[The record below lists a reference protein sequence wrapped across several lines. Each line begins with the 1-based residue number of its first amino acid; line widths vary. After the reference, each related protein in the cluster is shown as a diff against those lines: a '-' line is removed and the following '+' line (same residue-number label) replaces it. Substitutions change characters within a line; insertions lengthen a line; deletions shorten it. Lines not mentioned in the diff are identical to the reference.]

1 MSDTTELVDLAVIFP
16 DLEIELKYACADNIT
31 GKAIYQQARCLLHK
45 DAITAL
51 AKSISIAQLSGL
63 QLVIYDAYRP
73 QQAQAMLWQACPDPQ
88 YVVDVTVG
96 SNHSRGTA
104 IDLTLRDEHGNILD
118 MGAGF
123 DEMHERSHAYHP
135 SVPPAA
141 QRNRL
146 LLNAIMTGGG
156 FVGISSEW
164 WHFELPQAASYPR
177 QRVTHCSLINSLVLY
192 PLAHSTS
199 VNQETVMKR
208 SISFR
213 PTLLALV
220 LATNFPVAHA
230 AVPKDM
236 LVIGKAAD
244 PQTLDPAVTID
255 NNDWTVTY
263 PSYQRLVQYKTDG
276 DKGSTDVEGDLA
288 SSWKASDDQKEWTFT
303 LKDNAKFA
311 DGTPVTAEAVK
322 LSFERLL
329 KIGQGPAE
337 AFPKDLKIDAP
348 DEHTVKFTLSQ
359 PFAPFLY
366 TLANDGASI
375 INPAVLKEH
384 AADDARGFLAQN
396 TAGSGPFM
404 LKSWQKGQQLVL
416 VPNPHYP
423 GNKPNFKRVSVK
435 IIGESASRRLQLSR
449 GDIDIA
455 DALPVDQLNA
465 LKQENKVNVAEYP
478 SLRVT
483 YLYLNNSKAPLNQA
497 DLRRA
502 ISWST
507 DYQGMVNGILSG
519 NGKQMRGPIPEGM
532 WGYDATAMQ
541 YNHDETKAKAE
552 WDKVTSK
559 PTSLTF
565 LYSDNDP
572 NWEPIAL
579 ATQSSLKKLGIIVKL
594 EKLANATMRDRVGKG
609 DYDIAIGN
617 WSPDFADPYMFMNYW
632 FESDKKGLPGN
643 RSFYENSEVDKLL
656 RNALATTDQTQR
668 TRDYQQAQKIVIDD
682 AAYVYLFQKNYQ
694 LAMNKEVKGFV
705 FNPMLE
711 QVFNINTMSK

>member
-156 FVGISSEW
+156 FVGSPANGGTSN
-164 WHFELPQAASYPR
+164 YPR
-177 QRVTHCSLINSLVLY
+177 QRVTLCSLINSLVLY

-579 ATQSSLKKLGIIVKL
+579 ATQSSLNKLGIIVKL

>member
-1 MSDTTELVDLAVIFP
+1 M
-16 DLEIELKYACADNIT
+16 
-31 GKAIYQQARCLLHK
+31 
-45 DAITAL
+45 
-51 AKSISIAQLSGL
+51 
-63 QLVIYDAYRP
+63 
-73 QQAQAMLWQACPDPQ
+73 
-88 YVVDVTVG
+88 
-96 SNHSRGTA
+96 
-104 IDLTLRDEHGNILD
+104 
-118 MGAGF
+118 
-123 DEMHERSHAYHP
+123 
-135 SVPPAA
+135 
-141 QRNRL
+141 
-146 LLNAIMTGGG
+146 
-156 FVGISSEW
+156 
-164 WHFELPQAASYPR
+164 
-177 QRVTHCSLINSLVLY
+177 
-192 PLAHSTS
+192 
-199 VNQETVMKR
+199 
-208 SISFR
+208 
-213 PTLLALV
+213 
-220 LATNFPVAHA
+220 
-230 AVPKDM
+230 
-236 LVIGKAAD
+236 
-244 PQTLDPAVTID
+244 
-255 NNDWTVTY
+255 
-263 PSYQRLVQYKTDG
+263 
-276 DKGSTDVEGDLA
+276 
-288 SSWKASDDQKEWTFT
+288 
-303 LKDNAKFA
+303 
-311 DGTPVTAEAVK
+311 
-322 LSFERLL
+322 
-329 KIGQGPAE
+329 
-337 AFPKDLKIDAP
+337 
-348 DEHTVKFTLSQ
+348 KFTLSQ

-565 LYSDNDP
+565 LYSDKDP

-579 ATQSSLKKLGIIVKL
+579 ATQSSLNKLDINVKL

>member
-164 WHFELPQAASYPR
+164 WHFELPQAASYPLLAD
-177 QRVTHCSLINSLVLY
+177 QFTCLY
-192 PLAHSTS
+192 PLAHNTS

-208 SISFR
+208 SIPFR

-276 DKGSTDVEGDLA
+276 DKGSTDVESDLA

-579 ATQSSLKKLGIIVKL
+579 ATQSSLNKLGINVKL

>member
-1 MSDTTELVDLAVIFP
+1 
-16 DLEIELKYACADNIT
+16 
-31 GKAIYQQARCLLHK
+31 
-45 DAITAL
+45 
-51 AKSISIAQLSGL
+51 
-63 QLVIYDAYRP
+63 
-73 QQAQAMLWQACPDPQ
+73 
-88 YVVDVTVG
+88 
-96 SNHSRGTA
+96 
-104 IDLTLRDEHGNILD
+104 
-118 MGAGF
+118 
-123 DEMHERSHAYHP
+123 
-135 SVPPAA
+135 
-141 QRNRL
+141 
-146 LLNAIMTGGG
+146 
-156 FVGISSEW
+156 
-164 WHFELPQAASYPR
+164 
-177 QRVTHCSLINSLVLY
+177 
-192 PLAHSTS
+192 
-199 VNQETVMKR
+199 MKR

-507 DYQGMVNGILSG
+507 DYQGMVNDRLPVRIVIGVEKRQAG
-519 NGKQMRGPIPEGM
+519 GFARHFIPFGFGFRFVM
-532 WGYDATAMQ
+532 VVLHCRRIVAPHAFR
-541 YNHDETKAKAE
+541 NRAAHLFS
-552 WDKVTSK
+552 VT
-559 PTSLTF
+559 TQ
-565 LYSDNDP
+565 N
-572 NWEPIAL
+572 AVL
-579 ATQSSLKKLGIIVKL
+579 ATQSSLNKLGIIVKL

>member
-63 QLVIYDAYRP
+63 
-73 QQAQAMLWQACPDPQ
+73 
-88 YVVDVTVG
+88 
-96 SNHSRGTA
+96 
-104 IDLTLRDEHGNILD
+104 
-118 MGAGF
+118 
-123 DEMHERSHAYHP
+123 
-135 SVPPAA
+135 
-141 QRNRL
+141 
-146 LLNAIMTGGG
+146 
-156 FVGISSEW
+156 
-164 WHFELPQAASYPR
+164 R
-177 QRVTHCSLINSLVLY
+177 QRVTLCSLINSLVLY

-435 IIGESASRRLQLSR
+435 LLVKVPPVACSSPVATLT
-449 GDIDIA
+449 
-455 DALPVDQLNA
+455 LPM
-465 LKQENKVNVAEYP
+465 
-478 SLRVT
+478 RCRWI
-483 YLYLNNSKAPLNQA
+483 NSTP
-497 DLRRA
+497 
-502 ISWST
+502 
-507 DYQGMVNGILSG
+507 
-519 NGKQMRGPIPEGM
+519 
-532 WGYDATAMQ
+532 
-541 YNHDETKAKAE
+541 
-552 WDKVTSK
+552 
-559 PTSLTF
+559 
-565 LYSDNDP
+565 
-572 NWEPIAL
+572 
-579 ATQSSLKKLGIIVKL
+579 
-594 EKLANATMRDRVGKG
+594 
-609 DYDIAIGN
+609 
-617 WSPDFADPYMFMNYW
+617 
-632 FESDKKGLPGN
+632 
-643 RSFYENSEVDKLL
+643 
-656 RNALATTDQTQR
+656 
-668 TRDYQQAQKIVIDD
+668 
-682 AAYVYLFQKNYQ
+682 
-694 LAMNKEVKGFV
+694 
-705 FNPMLE
+705 
-711 QVFNINTMSK
+711 

>member
-164 WHFELPQAASYPR
+164 WHFELPQAASYP
-177 QRVTHCSLINSLVLY
+177 LLA
-192 PLAHSTS
+192 LAHSTS

-579 ATQSSLKKLGIIVKL
+579 ATQSSLNKLGIIVKL